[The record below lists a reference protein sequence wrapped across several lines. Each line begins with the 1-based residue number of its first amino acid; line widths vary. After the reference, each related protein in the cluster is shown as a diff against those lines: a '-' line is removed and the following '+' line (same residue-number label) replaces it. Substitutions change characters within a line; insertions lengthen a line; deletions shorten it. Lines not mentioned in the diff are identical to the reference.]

1 MLIRALSV
9 GGAER
14 QFVNAAIGLHRLG
27 HVVTAVIF
35 YRENSALESQLI
47 DSGVEL
53 LELRKASR
61 WDLFRPMLQLARLMR
76 KQNCHVLYSF
86 LPVANLFGALV
97 SLLVPKSRL
106 VWGVRTAGKSS
117 DRRDMFGRFLAAAEW
132 HLIRVPDLVITNSQ
146 ASLNQLRARGLPDS
160 GALLI
165 DNGVDSE
172 RYIFDEMQRS
182 ATRAAWGV
190 GESSRLIGAVG
201 RIRHEKGLAVLLRAV
216 AMLVASEPA
225 IRVVLIGDGSESD
238 LNAFRQEIVRLQLT
252 DYVIWAG
259 VRDDMAAVYSALDL
273 LCLASFYEG
282 SPNTLGEAMMCG
294 LVCVATDVG
303 DVRRVLASYGFV
315 ANAGDDNSLAE
326 QLKLALQ
333 ALQVSI
339 RDKVR
344 ARALHLFAM
353 DKLVSNTESALLS
366 LIESSRSSDDEA
378 SFESTDD

>member
-1 MLIRALSV
+1 M
-9 GGAER
+9 
-14 QFVNAAIGLHRLG
+14 
-27 HVVTAVIF
+27 
-35 YRENSALESQLI
+35 
-47 DSGVEL
+47 
-53 LELRKASR
+53 
-61 WDLFRPMLQLARLMR
+61 
-76 KQNCHVLYSF
+76 
-86 LPVANLFGALV
+86 
-97 SLLVPKSRL
+97 
-106 VWGVRTAGKSS
+106 
-117 DRRDMFGRFLAAAEW
+117 
-132 HLIRVPDLVITNSQ
+132 
-146 ASLNQLRARGLPDS
+146 
-160 GALLI
+160 
-165 DNGVDSE
+165 
-172 RYIFDEMQRS
+172 
-182 ATRAAWGV
+182 
-190 GESSRLIGAVG
+190 
-201 RIRHEKGLAVLLRAV
+201 
-216 AMLVASEPA
+216 
-225 IRVVLIGDGSESD
+225 
-238 LNAFRQEIVRLQLT
+238 RLQLT